1 VSELNSIFLLQEP
14 KNAIKLAKREAKT
27 KNKGAAGHHRKMGD
41 DFLEQNR
48 RKEGVVETSS
58 GLQFSVVEE
67 GSGARPDEWST
78 VLIHQRAQLLDG
90 KILEDTYRQNKPD
103 EVALKEMIEGLQE
116 GLQLMTLGSRYKFW
130 VPADLAWGRKGT
142 SNKIPPFAVLA
153 FDIRLVEIR

>member
-1 VSELNSIFLLQEP
+1 M
-14 KNAIKLAKREAKT
+14 AKRESKT
-27 KNKGAAGHHRKMGD
+27 KNKGAAGHHQKMGD

-48 RKEGVVETSS
+48 RKEGVIETSS
-58 GLQFSVVEE
+58 GLQFLVVEE

-116 GLQLMTLGSRYKFW
+116 GLPLMTLGSRYKFW